1 MENNWCFV
9 NSHYSARKSL
19 ATWKTYMN
27 VSSKKSFYYKIG
39 SLDPNQVTKMG
50 RYFFGSLTRALKL
63 RLESG
68 LASLRSTISYS
79 WIMKV
84 SLELA
89 LVFFWQCK
97 YINVRGFW
105 AIFRHQYNIF
115 TVLETN
121 RVIKNTDSSVL
132 AIKLW

>member
-1 MENNWCFV
+1 
-9 NSHYSARKSL
+9 
-19 ATWKTYMN
+19 
-27 VSSKKSFYYKIG
+27 
-39 SLDPNQVTKMG
+39 MG

-89 LVFFWQCK
+89 LVFF
-97 YINVRGFW
+97 
-105 AIFRHQYNIF
+105 
-115 TVLETN
+115 
-121 RVIKNTDSSVL
+121 
-132 AIKLW
+132 